1 MTRAF
6 LWLLCLLLT
15 LSPVVTSAQPAG
27 ESPDEPQTAAPVMD
41 PREQRP
47 LNLDGDLGATGTAT
61 ETAPTSSLPGASIGR
76 YLLTVAVW
84 LLICS
89 GLIYGLVALM
99 RWLYRRSPGAMAS
112 SLIEPLTVVPIA
124 PGLALHVVRFH
135 DELLLLGATGTS
147 ITLIERITDPERVAF
162 FLRTL
167 SPPPGTPN
175 PAGFGAVLQRVQR
188 QMGQGTPPLPRLEGA
203 TLFGPESGQAER
215 EARVWLV
222 GDDADQTA
230 SGNSDKLA
238 DLRQAIQ
245 ELRAPQ
251 EPGSAGH

>member
-1 MTRAF
+1 MTRAV
-6 LWLLCLLLT
+6 LWLICLLLA
-15 LSPVVTSAQPAG
+15 LSPMATMAQPAG
-27 ESPDEPQTAAPVMD
+27 DSPAADESAAPVVD

-47 LNLDGDLGATGTAT
+47 LNLDGDLGAAGIAS
-61 ETAPTSSLPGASIGR
+61 ETSPTSSLPGASIGR

-99 RWLYRRSPGAMAS
+99 RWLYRRSPGGMAS

-188 QMGQGTPPLPRLEGA
+188 QMGQGTPPLPRLDGA

-215 EARVWLV
+215 EARVWV
-222 GDDADQTA
+222 IGDDTDGAA
-230 SGNSDKLA
+230 AGSGDKLA
-238 DLRQAIQ
+238 DLRQAIK